1 MKKCYSVDFMQRQFK
16 RNTGEIR
23 QNIDEKI
30 FFLKK
35 ITL

>member
-1 MKKCYSVDFMQRQFK
+1 MKKCYSVDFVQRQFK
-16 RNTGEIR
+16 RNIGEIR
-23 QNIDEKI
+23 QNIDKKI